1 MVVFLG
7 WIVVAWAAARLLMV
21 HAELPR
27 ADALVVL
34 SGSSSYVER
43 TRWAAQLWLAGRAP
57 KILVTNDNLQGG
69 WSSVEQRNPFFVERA
84 VAELTRAGVPREGV
98 EVLSESV
105 AGTHDEAILLR
116 NYAEKHRLSSLIVVT
131 SAYHSR
137 RALWTMKRS
146 FAGTGVKIGL
156 DAPREQTSPPATW
169 WLHSSG
175 WKTVP
180 VEYGKLLYYYVRFR

>member
-7 WIVVAWAAARLLMV
+7 WFVVAWAAARLLIV

-34 SGSSSYVER
+34 SGSSRYVER

-57 KILVTNDNLQGG
+57 KILVTNDNLRGG

-84 VAELTRAGVPREGV
+84 VAELTRAGVPSDSV

-105 AGTHDEAILLR
+105 AGTHDEAVLLR
-116 NYAEKHRLSSLIVVT
+116 RYAEKHQLSSLIIVT

-137 RALWTMKRS
+137 RALWTMNKS
-146 FAGTGVKIGL
+146 FADSSVKIGL
-156 DAPREQTSPPATW
+156 ESPQELSSPPATW
-169 WLHSSG
+169 WLHASG
-175 WKTVP
+175 WKAVP
-180 VEYGKLLYYYVRFR
+180 VEYAKLLYYYLRFR